1 MLSSMAKRKSNN
13 AKRANWK
20 KNLVWT
26 IVTFVIMGVLFMAVE
41 RKKNATI
48 SKVGISIKGIKG
60 GKNLVTKKGVKT
72 MFRNYLG
79 YDLQSSSIQ
88 DLDLMDMEMM
98 LEADDRIKEAEVF
111 VDNQDRLYIAIRQR
125 EPIVRVFSKNKTS
138 YYLDSDGVE
147 IPAYKGSTIRVPV
160 ASGFIDEYDPK
171 FLENKKNTLQDVFA
185 VAKYVHQDEFLTALV
200 EQIDV
205 QEDGQIILVPK
216 VGRQKLAIGE
226 IDINEEEEMI
236 RRFDMMKQ
244 MYKEGMKHVGWRK
257 YEMLTLKYDI
267 KNEDYSAIWATKKE

>member
-1 MLSSMAKRKSNN
+1 MAKRNLNN
-13 AKRANWK
+13 TKKADWK

-26 IVTFVIMGVLFMAVE
+26 VVTFVIMGVLFMAIE

-48 SKVGISIKGIKG
+48 TKVGISIRGIKG
-60 GKNLVTKKGVKT
+60 GKNLISKKGVKT

-79 YDLQSSSIQ
+79 YDLQESSIR

-111 VDNQDRLYIAIRQR
+111 VDNKDRLYIAIQQR

-138 YYLDSDGVE
+138 YYLDSDGIE

-160 ASGFIDEYDPK
+160 ASGNLDEYEPG
-171 FLENKKNTLQDVFA
+171 FLTSKKENNLKDVFA

-216 VGRQKLAIGE
+216 VGRQKLAIGK
-226 IDINEEEEMI
+226 IDINREEEMI
-236 RRFDMMKQ
+236 NRFDLMKQ

>member
-1 MLSSMAKRKSNN
+1 MPRKTALNTKK
-13 AKRANWK
+13 ADWK
-20 KNLVWT
+20 KNLAWT
-26 IVTFVIMGVLFMAVE
+26 VVTFVILGVLFMAIE

-48 SKVGISIKGIKG
+48 TKVGISIRGIKG
-60 GKNLVTKKGVKT
+60 GKNLISKNGIKT

-79 YDLQSSSIQ
+79 YDLKESSIR
-88 DLDLMDMEMM
+88 DLNLMDMEMM

-111 VDNQDRLYIAIRQR
+111 VDNKDRLYIAIQQR

-138 YYLDSDGVE
+138 YYLDSDGIE

-160 ASGFIDEYDPK
+160 ASGNIDEYVPG
-171 FLENKKNTLQDVFA
+171 FLESKKKNNLQDVFA
-185 VAKYVHQDEFLTALV
+185 VAKYVHQDEFLTALI

-205 QEDGQIILVPK
+205 QDDGEIILVPK
-216 VGRQKLAIGE
+216 VGRQKLAIGK
-226 IDINEEEEMI
+226 ININEEEEMI
-236 RRFDMMKQ
+236 NRFDLMKQ

-257 YEMLTLKYDI
+257 YEMLTVKYDI

>member
-1 MLSSMAKRKSNN
+1 MPRNKTHNS
-13 AKRANWK
+13 KRADWK
-20 KNLVWT
+20 KNLAWT
-26 IVTFVIMGVLFMAVE
+26 IVTFVIMGVLFMAIE

-48 SKVGISIKGIKG
+48 TKVGISIKGIKG
-60 GKNLVTKKGVKT
+60 GKNLISKNGVKT

-79 YDLQSSSIQ
+79 YDLKESSIR

-111 VDNQDRLYIAIRQR
+111 VDNKDRLYIAIMQR

-138 YYLDSDGVE
+138 YYLDSDGTE

-160 ASGFIDEYDPK
+160 ASGNIDDYTK
-171 FLENKKNTLQDVFA
+171 GFLESKKENNLKDVFA
-185 VAKYVHQDEFLTALV
+185 VAKYVHQDEFLTALI

-205 QEDGQIILVPK
+205 QDDNQIILVPK
-216 VGRQKLAIGE
+216 VGRQKLAMGK
-226 IDINEEEEMI
+226 IDIDKEEEMI
-236 RRFDMMKQ
+236 HRFDLMKQ

-267 KNEDYSAIWATKKE
+267 KNDDYSAIWATKKE

>member
-1 MLSSMAKRKSNN
+1 MAKRKTYST
-13 AKRANWK
+13 KRANWK

-26 IVTFVIMGVLFMAVE
+26 IVTFVIMGVLFMAIE
-41 RKKNATI
+41 RKRNATI
-48 SKVGISIKGIKG
+48 TKVGISIRGIKG
-60 GKNLVTKKGVKT
+60 GKNLITKKGVKT

-79 YDLQSSSIQ
+79 YDLKESSVR

-111 VDNQDRLYIAIRQR
+111 VDNKDRLYIAIQQR
-125 EPIVRVFSKNKTS
+125 EPIVRIFSKNKTS
-138 YYLDSDGVE
+138 YYLDSDGME

-160 ASGFIDEYDPK
+160 ASGNIDEYVPG
-171 FLENKKNTLQDVFA
+171 FLESKRKNNLQDVFA
-185 VAKYVHQDEFLTALV
+185 VAKYVHQDEFLTALI

-216 VGRQKLAIGE
+216 VGRQKLAMGK
-226 IDINEEEEMI
+226 IDIGEEEEMI

>member
-1 MLSSMAKRKSNN
+1 MAKRKLNN
-13 AKRANWK
+13 TKRADWK

-26 IVTFVIMGVLFMAVE
+26 VVTFVIMGVLFMAIE

-48 SKVGISIKGIKG
+48 TKVGISIRGIKG
-60 GKNLVTKKGVKT
+60 GKNLISKKGVKT

-79 YDLQSSSIQ
+79 YDLQESSIR
-88 DLDLMDMEMM
+88 DLELMDMEMM

-111 VDNQDRLYIAIRQR
+111 VDNKDRLYIAIQQR

-138 YYLDSDGVE
+138 YYLDSDGIE

-160 ASGFIDEYDPK
+160 ASGNLDEYEPG
-171 FLENKKNTLQDVFA
+171 FLTSKKENNLKDVFA

-216 VGRQKLAIGE
+216 VGRQKLAIGK
-226 IDINEEEEMI
+226 IDINREEEMI
-236 RRFDMMKQ
+236 NRFDLMKQ

>member
-1 MLSSMAKRKSNN
+1 MPRKIKFNT
-13 AKRANWK
+13 KRAGWK
-20 KNLVWT
+20 KNLIWT
-26 IVTFVIMGVLFMAVE
+26 VVTFVIMGVLFMAIE

-60 GKNLVTKKGVKT
+60 GKNLISKKGVKT

-79 YDLQSSSIQ
+79 YDLKESSIR

-111 VDNQDRLYIAIRQR
+111 VDNKDRLYIAIQQR

-138 YYLDSDGVE
+138 YYLDSDGTE

-160 ASGFIDEYDPK
+160 ASGNIDEYIPG
-171 FLENKKNTLQDVFA
+171 FLESKKENNLKDVFA

-205 QEDGQIILVPK
+205 QEDGEIILVPK
-216 VGRQKLAIGE
+216 VGRQKLAIGK

-236 RRFDMMKQ
+236 NRFDLMKQ

-257 YEMLTLKYDI
+257 YEMLTVKYDI

>member
-1 MLSSMAKRKSNN
+1 MPRKKIFNT
-13 AKRANWK
+13 KRAGWK
-20 KNLVWT
+20 KNLIWT
-26 IVTFVIMGVLFMAVE
+26 VVTFVIMGVLFMAIE

-48 SKVGISIKGIKG
+48 TKVGISIKGIKG
-60 GKNLVTKKGVKT
+60 GKNLISKKGVKT

-79 YDLQSSSIQ
+79 YDLKESSIR

-111 VDNQDRLYIAIRQR
+111 VDNKDRLYIAIQQR

-138 YYLDSDGVE
+138 YYLDSDGIE

-160 ASGFIDEYDPK
+160 ASGNIDEYVPG
-171 FLENKKNTLQDVFA
+171 FLESKKKNNLQDVFA

-205 QEDGQIILVPK
+205 QEDGEIILVPK
-216 VGRQKLAIGE
+216 VGRQKLAIGK

-236 RRFDMMKQ
+236 NRFDLMKQ

-257 YEMLTLKYDI
+257 YEMLTVKYDI

>member
-1 MLSSMAKRKSNN
+1 MAKRKIYNT
-13 AKRANWK
+13 KRANWK

-26 IVTFVIMGVLFMAVE
+26 IVTFVIMGVLFMAIE

-48 SKVGISIKGIKG
+48 SKVGISIRGIKG
-60 GKNLVTKKGVKT
+60 GKNLITKKGVKT

-79 YDLQSSSIQ
+79 YDLKESSIR

-98 LEADDRIKEAEVF
+98 LESDDRIKEAEVF
-111 VDNQDRLYIAIRQR
+111 VDNKDRLYIAIQQR
-125 EPIVRVFSKNKTS
+125 EPIVRIFSKNNTS
-138 YYLDSDGVE
+138 YYLDSDGAE

-160 ASGFIDEYDPK
+160 ASGNIDEYHPK
-171 FLENKKNTLQDVFA
+171 FLERGKKNNLKDVFA
-185 VAKYVHQDEFLTALV
+185 VAKYVHQDEFLTALI

-205 QEDGQIILVPK
+205 QLDGQIILVPK
-216 VGRQKLAIGE
+216 VGRQKLAIGKIN
-226 IDINEEEEMI
+226 IDEEEEMI

-267 KNEDYSAIWATKKE
+267 KNEDYSAIWATRKGTN

>member
-1 MLSSMAKRKSNN
+1 MAKRKISST
-13 AKRANWK
+13 KRTDWK

-26 IVTFVIMGVLFMAVE
+26 VVTFVIMGVLFMAIE

-48 SKVGISIKGIKG
+48 TKVGISIRGIKG
-60 GKNLVTKKGVKT
+60 GKNLITKKGVKT

-79 YDLQSSSIQ
+79 YDLEESSIR

-98 LEADDRIKEAEVF
+98 LEADDRIKQAEVF
-111 VDNQDRLYIAIRQR
+111 VDNKDRLYIAIQQR
-125 EPIVRVFSKNKTS
+125 EPIVRVFSKNNTS
-138 YYLDSDGVE
+138 YYLDSDGIE

-160 ASGFIDEYDPK
+160 ASGKIDEYIPG
-171 FLENKKNTLQDVFA
+171 FLDSKKKNNLQDVFA

-205 QEDGQIILVPK
+205 QEDGEIILVPK
-216 VGRQKLAIGE
+216 VGRQKLAIGK
-226 IDINEEEEMI
+226 IDIEDEEEMI
-236 RRFDMMKQ
+236 DRFDLLKQ

>member
-1 MLSSMAKRKSNN
+1 
-13 AKRANWK
+13 
-20 KNLVWT
+20 
-26 IVTFVIMGVLFMAVE
+26 MGVLFMAIE

-48 SKVGISIKGIKG
+48 TKVGISIRGIKG
-60 GKNLVTKKGVKT
+60 GKNLITKKGVKT

-79 YDLQSSSIQ
+79 YDLKESSVR

-98 LEADDRIKEAEVF
+98 LEKDDRIKEAEVF
-111 VDNQDRLYIAIRQR
+111 IDNKDRLYIAIQQR
-125 EPIVRVFSKNKTS
+125 EPIVRIFSKNNTS

-160 ASGFIDEYDPK
+160 ASGNIDEYHPN
-171 FLENKKNTLQDVFA
+171 FLESRKKNNLQDVFA
-185 VAKYVHQDEFLTALV
+185 VAKYVHKDEFLTALI

-205 QEDGQIILVPK
+205 QEDGEIILVPK
-216 VGRQKLAIGE
+216 VGRQKLAIGKIN
-226 IDINEEEEMI
+226 IDEKEEMI

-267 KNEDYSAIWATKKE
+267 KNEDYSAIWATKKAKN